1 MGVLSA
7 AEHSEMDL
15 VTVESAGPRFRLTV
29 PVPTAGGQARPDA
42 ASRRRAGGAHSPAAG
57 RSAPVRP
64 EPGNRELR
72 VRHVHV
78 TETRVRELGTAERQE
93 HASGPGPARAQQVR
107 MREIRSR
114 EVRSLA
120 VHARELG
127 PGETSPGPR
136 RAAGPGTARPG
147 QAGRVRLTSRGR
159 LVLGVFAVMV
169 AAGLVTVF
177 WLSVAG
183 GAQATSHRLRPGA
196 AYRGMTQVVVRPG
209 QTLWSI
215 ASRAEPAADPRV
227 VVQQIIEVNALRG
240 AVIQPGESLWVPKG

>member
-15 VTVESAGPRFRLTV
+15 VTVESAGPRLRLTV

-42 ASRRRAGGAHSPAAG
+42 ASRRRTGGAHFP
-57 RSAPVRP
+57 APVRP
-64 EPGNRELR
+64 EPGDRELR
-72 VRHVHV
+72 VRHVRV

-93 HASGPGPARAQQVR
+93 HASGAGQARAQQVR

-120 VHARELG
+120 VHAREPG
-127 PGETSPGPR
+127 PGGTRPGPR
-136 RAAGPGTARPG
+136 RAARPGTSRPG
-147 QAGRVRLTSRGR
+147 QAGRVRLTRRGR

-169 AAGLVTVF
+169 AAGLATLF

-183 GAQATSHRLRPGA
+183 GAQAASHRLRPGA

-215 ASRAEPAADPRV
+215 ASRAEPGADPRV
-227 VVQQIIEVNALRG
+227 VIQQIIEINALRG
-240 AVIQPGESLWVPKG
+240 PVIQPGQALWVPKG

>member
-15 VTVESAGPRFRLTV
+15 VTVESAGPRLRLTV
-29 PVPTAGGQARPDA
+29 PVPTAGGQARPYA
-42 ASRRRAGGAHSPAAG
+42 ASRRRAGGAHSPAPA
-57 RSAPVRP
+57 RP
-64 EPGNRELR
+64 EPGDRELR
-72 VRHVHV
+72 VRHVRV

-93 HASGPGPARAQQVR
+93 HASGPGPAGAQQVR
-107 MREIRSR
+107 MREVRSR

-120 VHARELG
+120 VHARESG
-127 PGETSPGPR
+127 PGGTRPGPR
-136 RAAGPGTARPG
+136 RAAGPGASRPG
-147 QAGRVRLTSRGR
+147 PAGRVRLTRRGR

-177 WLSVAG
+177 WLGVAG
-183 GAQATSHRLRPGA
+183 GAQAASHRLRPGA
-196 AYRGMTQVVVRPG
+196 AYQGMTQVVVRPG

-215 ASRAEPAADPRV
+215 ASRAEPGADPRV
-227 VVQQIIEVNALRG
+227 VIQQIIEVNALRG

>member
-7 AEHSEMDL
+7 AEHSELDL
-15 VTVESAGPRFRLTV
+15 VTVESAGPRLRLTV
-29 PVPTAGGQARPDA
+29 PVPAAGGQARPDA
-42 ASRRRAGGAHSPAAG
+42 AGWRRAGGAHSPTPSPA
-57 RSAPVRP
+57 RP
-64 EPGNRELR
+64 EPGQRELR
-72 VRHVHV
+72 VRQVHV

-93 HASGPGPARAQQVR
+93 HASGAGPARAQQVR

-114 EVRSLA
+114 EMRSLA

-127 PGETSPGPR
+127 PDGTRPGPR
-136 RAAGPGTARPG
+136 RAAG
-147 QAGRVRLTSRGR
+147 RVRLTRRGR

-177 WLSVAG
+177 WLGVAG
-183 GAQATSHRLRPGA
+183 GAQAASHRLRPGA

-227 VVQQIIEVNALRG
+227 VIQQIIETNALRG

>member
-7 AEHSEMDL
+7 AEHSELDL
-15 VTVESAGPRFRLTV
+15 VTVESAGPRLRLTV
-29 PVPTAGGQARPDA
+29 PVPAAGDQARPDA
-42 ASRRRAGGAHSPAAG
+42 AGRRRAGGAHSPTPSPA
-57 RSAPVRP
+57 RP
-64 EPGNRELR
+64 EPGHRELR
-72 VRHVHV
+72 VRQVHV

-93 HASGPGPARAQQVR
+93 HASGAGQARAHQVR

-127 PGETSPGPR
+127 PDGTRPGPH
-136 RAAGPGTARPG
+136 RAAGPGTSRPG
-147 QAGRVRLTSRGR
+147 PAGRVRLTRRGR

-169 AAGLVTVF
+169 VTGLVTVF

-183 GAQATSHRLRPGA
+183 GAQAASHRLRPGT

-227 VVQQIIEVNALRG
+227 VIQQIIETNALRG

>member
-15 VTVESAGPRFRLTV
+15 VTVESAGPRLRLTV
-29 PVPTAGGQARPDA
+29 PVPTAGGQARPGA
-42 ASRRRAGGAHSPAAG
+42 ASRRRAGGAHSPAPA
-57 RSAPVRP
+57 RP
-64 EPGNRELR
+64 EPGDRELR
-72 VRHVHV
+72 VRHVRV

-93 HASGPGPARAQQVR
+93 HASGAGQGRAQQVR
-107 MREIRSR
+107 LREIRSR

-127 PGETSPGPR
+127 SGGTRPGPR
-136 RAAGPGTARPG
+136 RAAGPATSRPG
-147 QAGRVRLTSRGR
+147 PAGRVRLTRRGR

-169 AAGLVTVF
+169 AAGLVTLF
-177 WLSVAG
+177 WLGVAG
-183 GAQATSHRLRPGA
+183 GAQAASHRLRPGA

-215 ASRAEPAADPRV
+215 ASRAEPGADPRV
-227 VVQQIIEVNALRG
+227 VIQQIIEVNALRG
-240 AVIQPGESLWVPKG
+240 PVIQPGESLWVPKG

>member
-7 AEHSEMDL
+7 AEHSELDL
-15 VTVESAGPRFRLTV
+15 VTVESAGPRLRLTV

-42 ASRRRAGGAHSPAAG
+42 AGRRRAGGAHSATPAAG
-57 RSAPVRP
+57 RP
-64 EPGNRELR
+64 EPGHRELR
-72 VRHVHV
+72 VRQVRV

-93 HASGPGPARAQQVR
+93 QASGPGQARAQQVR
-107 MREIRSR
+107 MREVRSR

-120 VHARELG
+120 VHAREPG
-127 PGETSPGPR
+127 PAGTRPGPR
-136 RAAGPGTARPG
+136 GAARPG
-147 QAGRVRLTSRGR
+147 ASRPGKAGRVRLTRRGR
-159 LVLGVFAVMV
+159 LVLGVFAVML

-177 WLSVAG
+177 WLGVAG
-183 GAQATSHRLRPGA
+183 GAQAASHRLRPGA

-215 ASRAEPAADPRV
+215 ASRAEPGADPRV
-227 VVQQIIEVNALRG
+227 VIQQIIEVNALRG